1 MQQDTVRQADT
12 NQVGKHF
19 FYSKREVKKTTLQ
32 KYCKKCTTLNL
43 QNHNTKSTEKMM

>member
-19 FYSKREVKKTTLQ
+19 FHSKREVKKRR
-32 KYCKKCTTLNL
+32 YR
-43 QNHNTKSTEKMM
+43 NTAKNVQL